1 MSCYYELPKLHN
13 LHIPGNIINV
23 SEESEDTAPASGS
36 GSGSGS
42 LFEIASSSTHTH
54 THPPAPLVSQTLNMY
69 LCDIKAQIEE
79 CSEEVWDSVKKY
91 TNPFEFIHTAIP
103 NCKTCAI
110 SKLRPL
116 SRSFYKMIELHA
128 TFFNPSHEPARMT
141 SFHLAEGPGGFIEAL
156 VHIRSRQ
163 FPARQFT
170 DTQHDVHYGM
180 TLLNQ
185 DASCP
190 GWKKSKAFLEANRNR
205 VCIESGADGTGNI
218 ISLENFDHC
227 VSKYK
232 NTCDLIT
239 ADGGF
244 DFSCDFNNQETM
256 VSRLLAAEM
265 GFALALQK
273 PGGHFIL
280 KVFDTF
286 TKPTIDILF
295 VLCNLY
301 KEVFVSKPCTSR
313 HANSERYVVCKH
325 FRLKTSD
332 TLIPHLRAMFK
343 QLDEFPHNE
352 AVIASILPMEHD
364 SHFLNKIE
372 ECNAIIGQQQMEIIN
387 ATIYLILNKG
397 HAEKLESMKRQ
408 NIMKCISWCDKHGIP
423 CNKIIQQNNIF
434 LKH

>member
-1 MSCYYELPKLHN
+1 MSHYYELPKLHN
-13 LHIPGNIINV
+13 LNIPAEN
-23 SEESEDTAPASGS
+23 DD
-36 GSGSGS
+36 GS
-42 LFEIASSSTHTH
+42 LFEIASSVSPT
-54 THPPAPLVSQTLNMY
+54 PAADMLVSHTLNMY
-69 LCDIKAQIEE
+69 LCEIKAQIEE
-79 CSEEVWDSVKKY
+79 CGEDVWDSVKKY
-91 TNPFEFIHTAIP
+91 TNPYEFIHTAIP
-103 NCKTCAI
+103 NCKTHAV

-128 TFFNPSHEPARMT
+128 TFLNPSCEPRRMT

-156 VHIRSRQ
+156 VHIRSSQ
-163 FPARQFT
+163 CS
-170 DTQHDVHYGM
+170 DTQTDVHYGM

-190 GWKKSKAFLEANRNR
+190 GWKKSKSFLEMHRNR

-218 ISLENFDHC
+218 ISLDNFEHC

-232 NTCDLIT
+232 NACELIT

-273 PGGHFIL
+273 PGGTFIL

-286 TKPTIDILF
+286 TKPTIDILY

-332 TLIPHLRAMFK
+332 ALLPHLRTMFK
-343 QLDEFPHNE
+343 QLEEFPHN
-352 AVIASILPMEHD
+352 AAITSILPVEHD
-364 SHFLNKIE
+364 SQFLNKIE
-372 ECNAIIGQQQMEIIN
+372 ECNAIIGQQQLETIN
-387 ATIYLILNKG
+387 ATINLILNKG
-397 HAEKLESMKRQ
+397 HPEKLEFMKRQ
-408 NIMKCISWCDKHGIP
+408 NVNKCISWCDKHGIP
-423 CNKIIQQNNIF
+423 YNKIIQQNNIF
-434 LKH
+434 LIQNSTR

>member
-1 MSCYYELPKLHN
+1 MHN
-13 LHIPGNIINV
+13 LHIPVHV
-23 SEESEDTAPASGS
+23 SDEEDADTTPAHPL
-36 GSGSGS
+36 
-42 LFEIASSSTHTH
+42 LFEITASHAASPAASS
-54 THPPAPLVSQTLNMY
+54 ALLVSQTLNMY

-103 NCKTCAI
+103 NCKIFAV

-163 FPARQFT
+163 LADP
-170 DTQHDVHYGM
+170 QHDVHYGM

-218 ISLENFDHC
+218 ISLANFDHC

-286 TKPTIDILF
+286 TKPTIDILC

-332 TLIPHLRAMFK
+332 ALMPHLRAMFK
-343 QLDEFPHNE
+343 QLEEFPQSE
-352 AVIASILPMEHD
+352 AAIASILPMEHD

-408 NIMKCISWCDKHGIP
+408 NIIKCISWCDKHGIP
-423 CNKIIQQNNIF
+423 YNKIIQQNNIF

>member
-1 MSCYYELPKLHN
+1 MSFYYELPKLHN
-13 LHIPGNIINV
+13 LRIPTH
-23 SEESEDTAPASGS
+23 SEEE
-36 GSGSGS
+36 S
-42 LFEIASSSTHTH
+42 LFDIVSSSST
-54 THPPAPLVSQTLNMY
+54 ALLVSQTLHMY
-69 LCDIKAQIEE
+69 LCNIKTQIEE
-79 CSEEVWDSVKKY
+79 CGEDGWDSVKKY
-91 TNPFEFIHTAIP
+91 TNPFEFIHTVIP
-103 NCKTCAI
+103 NCKTVAV

-116 SRSFYKMIELHA
+116 SRSFYKMIELNA
-128 TFFNPSHEPARMT
+128 TFFSFHEPNRMT

-163 FPARQFT
+163 APEA
-170 DTQHDVHYGM
+170 QHDVHYGM

-190 GWKKSKAFLEANRNR
+190 GWKKSKGFLEAHKNR
-205 VCIESGADGTGNI
+205 VCIETGADGTGNI
-218 ISLENFDHC
+218 ISLDNFEHC

-232 NTCDLIT
+232 NTCDLMT

-273 PGGHFIL
+273 QGGHFIL

-286 TKPTIDILF
+286 TKPTIDILC

-313 HANSERYVVCKH
+313 HANSERYIVCKH

-332 TLIPHLRAMFK
+332 ALLPHLRAMFK
-343 QLDEFPHNE
+343 QLEEFPHNE
-352 AVIASILPMEHD
+352 TIASILPLEHD
-364 SHFLNKIE
+364 SYFLNKIE

-387 ATIYLILNKG
+387 ATICLILNKG
-397 HAEKLESMKRQ
+397 HAEKLESIKRQ

-423 CNKIIQQNNIF
+423 YNKIIQQNNLF

>member
-1 MSCYYELPKLHN
+1 MAYYFELPKLHN
-13 LHIPGNIINV
+13 LNIPV
-23 SEESEDTAPASGS
+23 EEEGS
-36 GSGSGS
+36 V
-42 LFEIASSSTHTH
+42 FEIALSCTPES
-54 THPPAPLVSQTLNMY
+54 ALLVSHTLNMY
-69 LCDIKAQIEE
+69 LCEIKAQIEE
-79 CSEEVWDSVKKY
+79 CGEEVWDSVKKY

-103 NCKTCAI
+103 NCKTYTV

-116 SRSFYKMIELHA
+116 SRSFYKMIELYA
-128 TFFNPSHEPARMT
+128 TFFNSSFEPTHMT

-156 VHIRSRQ
+156 VHLRSRQ
-163 FPARQFT
+163 FPDAQA
-170 DTQHDVHYGM
+170 DVHYGM

-190 GWKKSKAFLEANRNR
+190 GWKKSKGFLEMHRNR
-205 VCIESGADGTGNI
+205 VCIETGADGTGNI
-218 ISLENFDHC
+218 ISLNNFEHC
-227 VSKYK
+227 VSKYQ
-232 NTCDLIT
+232 NTCEFIT

-244 DFSCDFNNQETM
+244 DFSCDFNNQESM

-273 PGGHFIL
+273 TGGHFIL

-286 TKPTIDILF
+286 TKPTIDILY

-313 HANSERYVVCKH
+313 HANSERYIVCKH

-332 TLIPHLRAMFK
+332 ALLPHLRAMFK
-343 QLDEFPHNE
+343 QLEEFPHN
-352 AVIASILPMEHD
+352 AVMTSILPMEHD
-364 SHFLNKIE
+364 LHFLNKIE
-372 ECNAIIGQQQMEIIN
+372 ECNAIIGQQQMETIN
-387 ATIYLILNKG
+387 ATLHLILNRG

-408 NIMKCISWCDKHGIP
+408 NVIKCISWCDKHGIP
-423 CNKIIQQNNIF
+423 CNKIMQQNNIF

>member
-1 MSCYYELPKLHN
+1 MAYYFELPKLHN
-13 LHIPGNIINV
+13 LNIPV
-23 SEESEDTAPASGS
+23 EECDGSVHASA
-36 GSGSGS
+36 S
-42 LFEIASSSTHTH
+42 LFDIALSSTPEATM
-54 THPPAPLVSQTLNMY
+54 LVSHTLNMY
-69 LCDIKAQIEE
+69 LCEIKAQIEE
-79 CSEEVWDSVKKY
+79 CGEDVWDSVKKY
-91 TNPFEFIHTAIP
+91 TNPYEFIHTAIP
-103 NCKTCAI
+103 NCKTYTV
-110 SKLRPL
+110 SKMRPL

-128 TFFNPSHEPARMT
+128 TFFNSSCECKRMT

-156 VHIRSRQ
+156 VHLRSRQ
-163 FPARQFT
+163 FPE
-170 DTQHDVHYGM
+170 TQHDVHYGM

-190 GWKKSKAFLEANRNR
+190 GWKKSKGFLEMHRNR
-205 VCIESGADGTGNI
+205 VCIETGADGTGNI
-218 ISLENFDHC
+218 ISLNNFEHC
-227 VSKYK
+227 VSKYQ
-232 NTCDLIT
+232 NTCEFIT

-244 DFSCDFNNQETM
+244 DFSCDFNNQESM

-286 TKPTIDILF
+286 TKPTIDILH

-313 HANSERYVVCKH
+313 HANSERYIVCKH

-332 TLIPHLRAMFK
+332 ALLPHLRVMFK
-343 QLDEFPHNE
+343 QLEEFPQN
-352 AVIASILPMEHD
+352 AAITSIMPMEHD
-364 SHFLNKIE
+364 SYFLNKIE
-372 ECNAIIGQQQMEIIN
+372 ECNAIIGQQQMETIN
-387 ATIYLILNKG
+387 ATIHLILNRG

-408 NIMKCISWCDKHGIP
+408 NVIKCISWCDKHGIP

>member
-1 MSCYYELPKLHN
+1 MSYYHELPKLHN
-13 LHIPGNIINV
+13 LNIPT
-23 SEESEDTAPASGS
+23 EEEEGSAHASS
-36 GSGSGS
+36 S
-42 LFEIASSSTHTH
+42 LFEIALSPTPES
-54 THPPAPLVSQTLNMY
+54 AMLVSHTLNMY
-69 LCDIKAQIEE
+69 LCEIKAQIEE
-79 CSEEVWDSVKKY
+79 CGEEVWDSVKKY

-103 NCKTCAI
+103 NCKTYTV

-116 SRSFYKMIELHA
+116 SRSFYKMIELYA
-128 TFFNPSHEPARMT
+128 TFFNSSFEVNRMT

-156 VHIRSRQ
+156 VHLRSRQ
-163 FPARQFT
+163 FPDAQA
-170 DTQHDVHYGM
+170 DVHYGM

-190 GWKKSKAFLEANRNR
+190 GWKKSKGFLEMHRNR
-205 VCIESGADGTGNI
+205 VCIETGADGTGNI
-218 ISLENFDHC
+218 ISLKNFEHC
-227 VSKYK
+227 VSKYQ
-232 NTCDLIT
+232 NTCEFIT

-244 DFSCDFNNQETM
+244 DFSCDFNNQESM

-286 TKPTIDILF
+286 TKPTIDILYM
-295 VLCNLY
+295 LCNLY

-313 HANSERYVVCKH
+313 HANSERYIVCKH

-332 TLIPHLRAMFK
+332 ALLPHLRAMFK
-343 QLDEFPHNE
+343 QLEEFPQN
-352 AVIASILPMEHD
+352 AAMTSILPVEHD

-372 ECNAIIGQQQMEIIN
+372 ECNAIIGQQQMETIN
-387 ATIYLILNKG
+387 ATIHLILNRG

-408 NIMKCISWCDKHGIP
+408 NVIKCVSWCDKHGIP

>member
-1 MSCYYELPKLHN
+1 MSYYHELPKLHN
-13 LHIPGNIINV
+13 LNIPT
-23 SEESEDTAPASGS
+23 EEEEGSAHASS
-36 GSGSGS
+36 S
-42 LFEIASSSTHTH
+42 LFEIALSPTPES
-54 THPPAPLVSQTLNMY
+54 AMLVSHTLNMY
-69 LCDIKAQIEE
+69 LCEIKAQIEE
-79 CSEEVWDSVKKY
+79 CGEEVWDSVKKY

-103 NCKTCAI
+103 NCKTYTV

-116 SRSFYKMIELHA
+116 SRSFYKMIELYA
-128 TFFNPSHEPARMT
+128 TFFNSSFEVNRMT

-156 VHIRSRQ
+156 VHLRSRQ
-163 FPARQFT
+163 FPDAQA
-170 DTQHDVHYGM
+170 DVHYGM

-190 GWKKSKAFLEANRNR
+190 GWKKSKGFLEMHRNR
-205 VCIESGADGTGNI
+205 VCIETGADGTGNI
-218 ISLENFDHC
+218 ISLKNFEHC
-227 VSKYK
+227 VSKYQ
-232 NTCDLIT
+232 NTCEFIT

-244 DFSCDFNNQETM
+244 DFSCDFNNQESM

-286 TKPTIDILF
+286 TKPTIDILYM
-295 VLCNLY
+295 LCNLY

-313 HANSERYVVCKH
+313 HANSERYIVCKH

-332 TLIPHLRAMFK
+332 ALLPHLRAMFK
-343 QLDEFPHNE
+343 QLEEFPQN
-352 AVIASILPMEHD
+352 AAMTSILPVEHD

-372 ECNAIIGQQQMEIIN
+372 ECNAIIGQQQMETIN
-387 ATIYLILNKG
+387 ATIHLILNRG
-397 HAEKLESMKRQ
+397 HAEKLESIKRQ
-408 NIMKCISWCDKHGIP
+408 NVIKCISWCDKHGIP

>member
-1 MSCYYELPKLHN
+1 MAYYFELPKLHN
-13 LHIPGNIINV
+13 LNIPA
-23 SEESEDTAPASGS
+23 EEEEGSAHASA
-36 GSGSGS
+36 S
-42 LFEIASSSTHTH
+42 LFEIALSPTPES
-54 THPPAPLVSQTLNMY
+54 AMLVSHTLNMY
-69 LCDIKAQIEE
+69 LCEIKAQIEE
-79 CSEEVWDSVKKY
+79 CGEEVWDSVKKY

-103 NCKTCAI
+103 NCKTYTV

-116 SRSFYKMIELHA
+116 SRSFYKMIELYA
-128 TFFNPSHEPARMT
+128 TFFNSSFEPTRMT

-156 VHIRSRQ
+156 VHLRSRQ
-163 FPARQFT
+163 FP
-170 DTQHDVHYGM
+170 DTQYDMHYGM

-190 GWKKSKAFLEANRNR
+190 GWKKSKGFLEMHRNR
-205 VCIESGADGTGNI
+205 VCIETGADGTGNI
-218 ISLENFDHC
+218 ISLNNFEHC

-232 NTCDLIT
+232 NTCEFIT

-244 DFSCDFNNQETM
+244 DFSCDFNNQESM

-286 TKPTIDILF
+286 TKPTIDILY

-313 HANSERYVVCKH
+313 HANSERYIVCKH

-332 TLIPHLRAMFK
+332 ALLPHLRVMFK
-343 QLDEFPHNE
+343 QLEELPQN
-352 AVIASILPMEHD
+352 AAMTSIMPMEHD
-364 SHFLNKIE
+364 SYFLNKIE
-372 ECNAIIGQQQMEIIN
+372 ECNAIIGQQQMETIN
-387 ATIYLILNKG
+387 ATIHLILNRG

-408 NIMKCISWCDKHGIP
+408 NVIKCVSWCDKHGIP

>member
-1 MSCYYELPKLHN
+1 MAYYYELPKLHN
-13 LHIPGNIINV
+13 LNIPA
-23 SEESEDTAPASGS
+23 EEDEGS
-36 GSGSGS
+36 V
-42 LFEIASSSTHTH
+42 FEIASLPTPES
-54 THPPAPLVSQTLNMY
+54 AMLVSHTLNMY
-69 LCDIKAQIEE
+69 LCEIKAQIEE
-79 CSEEVWDSVKKY
+79 CGEEVWDSVKKY

-103 NCKTCAI
+103 NCKTYTV

-116 SRSFYKMIELHA
+116 SRSFYKMIELYA
-128 TFFNPSHEPARMT
+128 TFFNSSCEVKRMT

-156 VHIRSRQ
+156 VHLRSRQ
-163 FPARQFT
+163 FP
-170 DTQHDVHYGM
+170 DTQYDVHVGM

-190 GWKKSKAFLEANRNR
+190 GWKKSKGFLEMHRNR
-205 VCIESGADGTGNI
+205 VCIETGADGTGNI
-218 ISLENFDHC
+218 ISLKNFEHC
-227 VSKYK
+227 VSKYQ
-232 NTCDLIT
+232 NTCEFIT

-244 DFSCDFNNQETM
+244 DFSCDFNNQESM

-286 TKPTIDILF
+286 TKPTIDILY

-313 HANSERYVVCKH
+313 HANSERYIVCKH

-332 TLIPHLRAMFK
+332 ALLPHLRVMFK
-343 QLDEFPHNE
+343 QLEEFPQN
-352 AVIASILPMEHD
+352 AAITSIMPMEHD
-364 SHFLNKIE
+364 SYFLNKIE
-372 ECNAIIGQQQMEIIN
+372 ECNAIIGQQQMETIN
-387 ATIYLILNKG
+387 ATIHLILNRG

-408 NIMKCISWCDKHGIP
+408 NIIKCISWCDKHGIP

-434 LKH
+434 LK

>member
-1 MSCYYELPKLHN
+1 MSYYFELPKLHN
-13 LHIPGNIINV
+13 LNIPV
-23 SEESEDTAPASGS
+23 EEEDGSAHASA
-36 GSGSGS
+36 S
-42 LFEIASSSTHTH
+42 LFEISSLSATTASTM
-54 THPPAPLVSQTLNMY
+54 LVSHTLNMY
-69 LCDIKAQIEE
+69 LCEIKAQIEE
-79 CSEEVWDSVKKY
+79 CGEEVWDSVKKY
-91 TNPFEFIHTAIP
+91 TNPYEFIHTAIP
-103 NCKTCAI
+103 NCKTYAV

-116 SRSFYKMIELHA
+116 SRSFYKMIEIYV
-128 TFFNPSHEPARMT
+128 TFFNSSFELKRMT

-163 FPARQFT
+163 FP
-170 DTQHDVHYGM
+170 DTQADVHYGM

-190 GWKKSKAFLEANRNR
+190 GWKKSKGFLEMHRNR
-205 VCIESGADGTGNI
+205 VCIETGADGTGNI
-218 ISLENFDHC
+218 ISLNNFEHC
-227 VSKYK
+227 VSKYQ
-232 NTCDLIT
+232 NTCELIT

-244 DFSCDFNNQETM
+244 DFSCDFNNQESM

-273 PGGHFIL
+273 SGGHFIL

-286 TKPTIDILF
+286 TKPTIDILY

-313 HANSERYVVCKH
+313 HANSERYIVCKH

-332 TLIPHLRAMFK
+332 ALLPHLRTMFK
-343 QLDEFPHNE
+343 QLEEFPQNS
-352 AVIASILPMEHD
+352 AMTSILPVEHD

-372 ECNAIIGQQQMEIIN
+372 ECNAIIGQQQMETIN
-387 ATIYLILNKG
+387 ATMHLILNRV
-397 HAEKLESMKRQ
+397 HAEKLESMKRH
-408 NIMKCISWCDKHGIP
+408 NVIKCISWCDKHGIP

>member
-1 MSCYYELPKLHN
+1 MIENNINRLCVNGITLHFRMSYYCELPRLHN
-13 LHIPGNIINV
+13 LTIPTD
-23 SEESEDTAPASGS
+23 SS
-36 GSGSGS
+36 S
-42 LFEIASSSTHTH
+42 LFEITASEVSS
-54 THPPAPLVSQTLNMY
+54 PVVSHTLNMY
-69 LCDIKAQIEE
+69 LCNIKAQIEE
-79 CSEEVWDSVKKY
+79 CGEEVWDSVKKY

-103 NCKTCAI
+103 NCKTYAV

-116 SRSFYKMIELHA
+116 SRSFYKMIELYA
-128 TFFNPSHEPARMT
+128 TFFNMSHESSRMT

-163 FPARQFT
+163 FPETAQS
-170 DTQHDVHYGM
+170 DVHYGM

-190 GWKKSKAFLEANRNR
+190 GWKKSKSFLDTHPNR
-205 VCIESGADGTGNI
+205 VCIETGADGTGNI
-218 ISLENFDHC
+218 ISLDNFEHC
-227 VSKYK
+227 VSKYQ
-232 NTCDLIT
+232 NTCQLIT

-286 TKPTIDILF
+286 TKPTIDIMY

-301 KEVFVSKPCTSR
+301 REVFVSKPCTSR
-313 HANSERYVVCKH
+313 HANSERYIVCKH
-325 FRLKTSD
+325 FRPKTSD
-332 TLIPHLRAMFK
+332 ALLPHLRAMFK
-343 QLDEFPHNE
+343 QLEDFPEN
-352 AVIASILPMEHD
+352 AAMTSIFPMNHD
-364 SHFLNKIE
+364 SYFLNKIE
-372 ECNAIIGQQQMEIIN
+372 ECNAIIGQQQMETIN
-387 ATIYLILNKG
+387 ATIHLILNKY

-408 NIMKCISWCDKHGIP
+408 NIIKCVSWCDKHGIP
-423 CNKIIQQNNIF
+423 YNKMIQQNNIF
-434 LKH
+434 LK

>member
-1 MSCYYELPKLHN
+1 MSHYYELPKLHN
-13 LHIPGNIINV
+13 LNIPV
-23 SEESEDTAPASGS
+23 EEDDGS
-36 GSGSGS
+36 GLGSS
-42 LFEIASSSTHTH
+42 ALFEITSTETA
-54 THPPAPLVSQTLNMY
+54 TAATLLVSHTLNMY
-69 LCDIKAQIEE
+69 LCEIKAQIEE
-79 CSEEVWDSVKKY
+79 CGEEVWDSVKKY

-103 NCKTCAI
+103 NCKTYTV

-128 TFFNPSHEPARMT
+128 TFFNPSHEPKRMT

-163 FPARQFT
+163 FS
-170 DTQHDVHYGM
+170 DTQSDVHYGM
-180 TLLNQ
+180 TLLNH
-185 DASCP
+185 DTSCP
-190 GWKKSKAFLEANRNR
+190 GWKKSKGFLEMHRNR

-218 ISLENFDHC
+218 ISLDNFNHC
-227 VSKYK
+227 VSKYQ
-232 NTCDLIT
+232 NTCELIT

-256 VSRLLAAEM
+256 VSRLLVAEM

-273 PGGHFIL
+273 QGGHFIL

-286 TKPTIDILF
+286 TKPTIDVLY

-313 HANSERYVVCKH
+313 HANSERYIVCKH

-332 TLIPHLRAMFK
+332 TLMPHLRAMFK
-343 QLDEFPHNE
+343 QLEEFPQN
-352 AVIASILPMEHD
+352 ATMTSILLADHD

-372 ECNAIIGQQQMEIIN
+372 ECNAIIGQQQMETIN
-387 ATIYLILNKG
+387 ATIHLILNKG

-408 NIMKCISWCDKHGIP
+408 NVVKCIGWCDKHGIP
-423 CNKIIQQNNIF
+423 YNKIIQQNNIF

>member
-1 MSCYYELPKLHN
+1 MSHYYELPKLHN
-13 LHIPGNIINV
+13 LNIPG
-23 SEESEDTAPASGS
+23 EDAESSA
-36 GSGSGS
+36 S
-42 LFEIASSSTHTH
+42 LFEITSSHT
-54 THPPAPLVSQTLNMY
+54 TATLVSHTLNMY
-69 LCDIKAQIEE
+69 LCEIKAQIEE
-79 CSEEVWDSVKKY
+79 CGEEVWDSVKKY

-103 NCKTCAI
+103 NCKTHTV

-128 TFFNPSHEPARMT
+128 TFFNPSCEPRRMT

-163 FPARQFT
+163 FPDA
-170 DTQHDVHYGM
+170 QHDVHYGM

-190 GWKKSKAFLEANRNR
+190 GWKKSKAFLEMHRNR
-205 VCIESGADGTGNI
+205 VCVEAGADGTGNI
-218 ISLENFDHC
+218 ISLENFEHC
-227 VSKYK
+227 VSKYQ
-232 NTCDLIT
+232 NTCDIIT

-273 PGGHFIL
+273 QGGHFIL

-286 TKPTIDILF
+286 TKPTIDILY

-313 HANSERYVVCKH
+313 HANSERYVVCKS
-325 FRLKTSD
+325 FRPKTSD
-332 TLIPHLRAMFK
+332 ALLPHLCAMFK
-343 QLDEFPHNE
+343 QLEEFPQNV
-352 AVIASILPMEHD
+352 AMTSILPLEHD
-364 SHFLNKIE
+364 LHFLNKVE
-372 ECNAIIGQQQMEIIN
+372 ECNAIIGQQQMETIN
-387 ATIYLILNKG
+387 ATIHLILNKG

-408 NIMKCISWCDKHGIP
+408 NIVKCISWCDKHGMP

>member
-1 MSCYYELPKLHN
+1 MSCYYELPRLHN
-13 LHIPGNIINV
+13 LNIPTSV
-23 SEESEDTAPASGS
+23 DEDGS
-36 GSGSGS
+36 SSS
-42 LFEIASSSTHTH
+42 HAHPLFEITSSNSTSL
-54 THPPAPLVSQTLNMY
+54 LVSHTLNMY
-69 LCDIKAQIEE
+69 LCNIKAQIEE
-79 CSEEVWDSVKKY
+79 YGEEVWDSIKKY

-103 NCKTCAI
+103 NCKTYTV

-128 TFFNPSHEPARMT
+128 TFFNMSHEPTRMT

-163 FPARQFT
+163 CH
-170 DTQHDVHYGM
+170 DTQSDVHYGM

-190 GWKKSKAFLEANRNR
+190 GWKKSKGFLDAHPNR
-205 VCIESGADGTGNI
+205 VCVETGADGTGNI
-218 ISLENFDHC
+218 ISLNNFEHC
-227 VSKYK
+227 VSKYQ

-256 VSRLLAAEM
+256 VSRLLASEM

-273 PGGHFIL
+273 YKGHFIL

-286 TKPTIDILF
+286 TKPTIDILH

-301 KEVFVSKPCTSR
+301 NEVFVSKPCTSR
-313 HANSERYVVCKH
+313 HANSERYIVCKH

-332 TLIPHLRAMFK
+332 ALLPHLRIMFK
-343 QLDEFPHNE
+343 QLEDFPQD
-352 AVIASILPMEHD
+352 ASITSILPLEHD
-364 SHFLNKIE
+364 SYFLNKIE

-387 ATIYLILNKG
+387 STIHLIINKG
-397 HAEKLESMKRQ
+397 HAEKLESIKRQ
-408 NIMKCISWCDKHGIP
+408 NVIKCISWCDKHGIP
-423 CNKIIQQNNIF
+423 YNKIIQQNNIF

>member
-1 MSCYYELPKLHN
+1 MAYYFELPKLHN
-13 LHIPGNIINV
+13 LNIPA
-23 SEESEDTAPASGS
+23 EEEEGSAHASA
-36 GSGSGS
+36 S
-42 LFEIASSSTHTH
+42 LFEIALSPTPES
-54 THPPAPLVSQTLNMY
+54 AMLVSHTLNMY
-69 LCDIKAQIEE
+69 LCEIKAQIEE
-79 CSEEVWDSVKKY
+79 CGEEVWDSVKKY

-103 NCKTCAI
+103 NCKTYTV

-116 SRSFYKMIELHA
+116 SRSFYKMIELYA
-128 TFFNPSHEPARMT
+128 TFFNSSFEPTRMT

-156 VHIRSRQ
+156 VHLRSRQ
-163 FPARQFT
+163 FP
-170 DTQHDVHYGM
+170 DTQYDMHYGM

-190 GWKKSKAFLEANRNR
+190 GWKKSKGFLEMHRNR
-205 VCIESGADGTGNI
+205 VCIETGADGTGNI
-218 ISLENFDHC
+218 ISLNNFEHC

-232 NTCDLIT
+232 NTCEFIT

-244 DFSCDFNNQETM
+244 DFSCDFNNQESM

-265 GFALALQK
+265 GFSLALQK

-286 TKPTIDILF
+286 TKPTIDILY

-313 HANSERYVVCKH
+313 HANSERYIVCKH

-332 TLIPHLRAMFK
+332 ALLPHLRVMFK
-343 QLDEFPHNE
+343 QLEELPQN
-352 AVIASILPMEHD
+352 AAMTSIMPMEHD
-364 SHFLNKIE
+364 SYFLNKIE
-372 ECNAIIGQQQMEIIN
+372 ECNAIIGQQQMETIN
-387 ATIYLILNKG
+387 ATIHLILNRG

-408 NIMKCISWCDKHGIP
+408 NVIKCVSWCDKHGIP

>member
-1 MSCYYELPKLHN
+1 MAYYHELPKLHN
-13 LHIPGNIINV
+13 LNIPT
-23 SEESEDTAPASGS
+23 EEEEGSAHASAS
-36 GSGSGS
+36 SS
-42 LFEIASSSTHTH
+42 LFEIALSPTPES
-54 THPPAPLVSQTLNMY
+54 AMLVSHTLNMY
-69 LCDIKAQIEE
+69 LCEIKAQIEE
-79 CSEEVWDSVKKY
+79 CGEDVWDSVKKY

-103 NCKTCAI
+103 NCKTYTV

-116 SRSFYKMIELHA
+116 SRSFYKMIELYA
-128 TFFNPSHEPARMT
+128 TFFNSSFEPTRMT

-156 VHIRSRQ
+156 VHLRSRQ
-163 FPARQFT
+163 LSVLQ
-170 DTQHDVHYGM
+170 DDVHYGM

-190 GWKKSKAFLEANRNR
+190 GWKKSKGFLEMHRNR
-205 VCIESGADGTGNI
+205 VCIETGADGTGNI
-218 ISLENFDHC
+218 ISLKNFEHC
-227 VSKYK
+227 VSKYQ
-232 NTCDLIT
+232 NTCEFIT

-244 DFSCDFNNQETM
+244 DFSCDFNNQESM

-286 TKPTIDILF
+286 TKPTIDILYM
-295 VLCNLY
+295 LCNLY

-313 HANSERYVVCKH
+313 HANSERYIVCKH

-332 TLIPHLRAMFK
+332 ALLPHLRTMFK
-343 QLDEFPHNE
+343 QLEEFPQN
-352 AVIASILPMEHD
+352 AAMTSIVPVEHD

-372 ECNAIIGQQQMEIIN
+372 ECNAIIGQQQMETIN
-387 ATIYLILNKG
+387 ATIHLILNRG

-408 NIMKCISWCDKHGIP
+408 NVIKCISWCDKHGIP